1 MDAKP
6 ALATLGTV
14 GFIGSRTSFLWP
26 LSVVNRRDLYTDPL
40 ALNSL
45 RTFVAETR
53 SLLRFIFSQRYFK
66 AIALTELKG

>member
-1 MDAKP
+1 
-6 ALATLGTV
+6 L
-14 GFIGSRTSFLWP
+14 
-26 LSVVNRRDLYTDPL
+26 VVNRRDLYTDPL